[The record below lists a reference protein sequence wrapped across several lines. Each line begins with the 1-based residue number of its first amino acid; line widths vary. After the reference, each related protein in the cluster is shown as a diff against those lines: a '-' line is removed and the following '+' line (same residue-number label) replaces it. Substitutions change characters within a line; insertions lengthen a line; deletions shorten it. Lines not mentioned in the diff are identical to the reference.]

1 MDERLAHIK
10 DEQIMLHWELYA
22 VGREINILEDEW
34 YDLQEEWVN
43 LEDERVKIVKALEK
57 K

>member
-1 MDERLAHIK
+1 MEERLAEVK
-10 DEQIMLHWELYA
+10 QEQTMLHMELYA

-34 YDLQEEWVN
+34 YDLQDEWYD

>member
-1 MDERLAHIK
+1 
-10 DEQIMLHWELYA
+10 MLHFELYA
-22 VGREINILEDEW
+22 VGREIAILEDEW
-34 YDLQEEWVN
+34 YDLQDEWYD